1 MQILVTGGLGYIG
14 SHTSVLLLEKG
25 YDIVIVDDLS
35 NSNIKVLENIYKI
48 TSKKPAFEK
57 IDLKDKKSV
66 SKLFSDY
73 TFDGII
79 HFAAHKSV
87 NESVNYP
94 EKYFSNNV
102 GSLEN
107 IIAEIKLLENPIN
120 FIFSSSCTVYGQ
132 ADSMPINESFPLKKA
147 ESPYGESKKMCE
159 EILKKINNSNQSFKN
174 ITLRYF
180 NPIGAH
186 PTGLIGELPIGTP
199 ENLVP
204 YITQTAI
211 GKRDFLSVF
220 GDNYKTK
227 DGTCIRDYINIM
239 DLAEV
244 HIACLEKLIAVEDE
258 NFFKIYNV
266 GTGKGTSV
274 FELINLFEN
283 VNDIKLNYK
292 IGDRRKGDVIS
303 AYADT
308 TKIKEELN
316 WSTKYS
322 LENALKSAWNWELNL
337 NKDE

>member
-25 YDIVIVDDLS
+25 YDVVIVDDLS
-35 NSNIKVLENIYKI
+35 NSNIEVLENIYKI
-48 TSKKPAFEK
+48 TSKNPTFEK
-57 IDLKDKKSV
+57 IDLKDKKAV
-66 SKLFSDY
+66 SKLFLDY

-94 EKYFSNNV
+94 EKYFSNNI

-107 IIAEIKLLENPIN
+107 IISEIKLLENPIN

-147 ESPYGESKKMCE
+147 ESPYGESKKICE
-159 EILKKINNSNQSFKN
+159 EILIKLNNSNHDFKN

-180 NPIGAH
+180 NPVGAH

-220 GDNYKTK
+220 GDNYKTI

-292 IGDRRKGDVIS
+292 IGERRKGDVIS

-337 NKDE
+337 NKNE

>member
-48 TSKKPAFEK
+48 TRKKPAFEK
-57 IDLKDKKSV
+57 IDLKDKKAV

-147 ESPYGESKKMCE
+147 ESPYGESKKICE
-159 EILKKINNSNQSFKN
+159 EILKKLNNSNHSFKN

-199 ENLVP
+199 QNLVP
-204 YITQTAI
+204 YITQTAV

-308 TKIKEELN
+308 TKIKEELS